1 MTKYLLGAATAA
13 LLLGMPAA
21 ASAQRTAGATIVVVD
36 TERLFSECTACRIA
50 STQLQTMMQNA
61 QSQAR
66 ALGQPIQ
73 TEAASLQQ
81 AAQAASNQAP
91 GAARTATENSLRQ
104 REQALE
110 VRQNQ
115 ANQQIAQ
122 LEQNIRSTQ
131 ANVSRQLN
139 ERLGPIY
146 TQVMNAHG
154 ANLLVDTGATLA
166 HAPALDV
173 TNEVL
178 TALNAAA
185 PSVSVTPLPPPPPG
199 TQPQGR

>member
-1 MTKYLLGAATAA
+1 MTKYLFGAATAA
-13 LLLGMPAA
+13 LLLAMPGA
-21 ASAQRTAGATIVVVD
+21 ASAQRTPGATVVVVD
-36 TERLFSECTACRIA
+36 TERLFSECTACRAA
-50 STQLQTMMQNA
+50 SAQLQTMMQNA
-61 QSQAR
+61 QNQAR
-66 ALGQPIQ
+66 ALGQPLQ
-73 TEAASLQQ
+73 VEANSIQQ
-81 AAQAASNQAP
+81 AAQAVSSQPA

-104 REQALE
+104 RAQALDA
-110 VRQNQ
+110 RQNQ
-115 ANQQIAQ
+115 ANQQIQQ
-122 LEQNIRSTQ
+122 LEQNLQSTR

-154 ANLLVDTGATLA
+154 ANLLIDVSATLA

-185 PSVSVTPLPPPPPG
+185 PSVSVTPLPAPPPG